1 MLRDEVKNKTS
12 LPIPRIIAWSSKAE
26 DDSVGTDYII
36 MEHVSGVALN
46 EIWSQM
52 TEVQHID
59 FIERLEGLIKELC
72 TLDFTAV
79 ESLYFNTA
87 DKLPNAHRIDEEY
100 CIGPHCGRQ
109 FWGYNDDQTAQTA
122 VPLGLQG
129 PCKSQIQLRFM
140 SMLADPSKGK
150 ICLPFSQISRKSAKR
165 R

>member
-1 MLRDEVKNKTS
+1 MLRDEVKSKTS
-12 LPIPRIIAWSSKAE
+12 LLIPRAIAWGSKAE
-26 DDSVGTDYII
+26 DDSIGTDYII

-59 FIERLEGLIKELC
+59 FIERLGRLAKELC
-72 TLDFTAV
+72 TLEFNAFD
-79 ESLYFNTA
+79 SLYLNTA
-87 DKLPNAHRIDEEY
+87 DKPSNTHAIDEEY

-109 FWGYNDDQTAQTA
+109 FWGYNDDQTTQAA
-122 VPLGLQG
+122 VTLGLQG